1 MRLLKHVLCCALICA
16 PCSLW
21 AQEEE
26 IEELDFEEIEEVE
39 PSAAYYG
46 EGFAQHE
53 RALNLLS
60 AKTTRKGTFL
70 SLVAHRT
77 NSTFMKDGGHNL
89 LGFDDGALK
98 IGLGL
103 RYGIL
108 DNLDIGLFR
117 LNNVAVYDH
126 YELDARLQILSQ
138 ESFGVDMAL
147 RGGATFFTAKGYET
161 ATAYLGQLLID
172 RQFGNRLFLGA
183 GVLFHSDSSNLDKEN
198 ADVDWTLGAQV
209 YAEYRFSET
218 WAFVAE
224 TAPALAGYGEKYP
237 AFSLGLKIYTNRHT
251 FAFVISN
258 TQMLD
263 ANGVMTNT
271 VRQFDELILGF
282 NISREI

>member
-1 MRLLKHVLCCALICA
+1 MRFWTYAFCLAFVFA
-16 PCSLW
+16 PSALW

-46 EGFAQHE
+46 QGFAQHE

-77 NSTFMKDGGHNL
+77 NSTFMKDSGHNL

-103 RYGIL
+103 RYGVL
-108 DNLDIGLFR
+108 DNLDIGFYR
-117 LNNVAVYDH
+117 LNNVVVYDH
-126 YELDARLQILSQ
+126 YELDARWQMLSQ
-138 ESFGVDMAL
+138 DSFGIDMAL
-147 RGGATFFTAKGYET
+147 RGGATFFTAKGYES
-161 ATAYLGQLLID
+161 ATAYLGQLLLD
-172 RQFGNRLFLGA
+172 KKFGNRLFVGA
-183 GVLFHSDSSNLDKEN
+183 GLLFHSDSSNLDKEN
-198 ADVDWTLGAQV
+198 EDVDWTLGAQL
-209 YAEYRFSET
+209 YAEYRFCET

-224 TAPALAGYGEKYP
+224 TAPALSGYGEKYP
-237 AFSLGLKIYTNRHT
+237 TFSLGPKIYTNRHT
-251 FAFVISN
+251 FAVVISN
-258 TQMLD
+258 TQMMD
-263 ANGVMTNT
+263 ANGVMTNS
-271 VRQFDELILGF
+271 VRKFDELILGF